1 MIDKIS
7 AQTAWPV
14 ERPFYP
20 EEVRQPDIGSSG
32 AVGDGDQEMD
42 QRSEESDN

>member
-7 AQTAWPV
+7 AQMAWPV

-20 EEVRQPDIGSSG
+20 EEVRQPDVCSKDMREGS
-32 AVGDGDQEMD
+32 EK
-42 QRSEESDN
+42 EPDN